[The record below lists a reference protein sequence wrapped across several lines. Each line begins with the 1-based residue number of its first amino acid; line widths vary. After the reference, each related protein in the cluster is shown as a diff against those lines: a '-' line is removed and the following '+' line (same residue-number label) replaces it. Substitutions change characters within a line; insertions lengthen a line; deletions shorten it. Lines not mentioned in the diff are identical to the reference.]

1 MMTKYMAL
9 VKTSLYWK
17 IEIEA
22 DDEHEARATAP
33 IADINFNNYD
43 DISTEVIEVK
53 EVSDD

>member
-1 MMTKYMAL
+1 MTKYKAL

-53 EVSDD
+53 EVSDE